1 MVKTKRRL
9 LLDTHVF
16 IWWLTDSGRVG
27 PKARTLI
34 ADLENEVFVSGISGL
49 EISMKRAKGQLETL
63 DGVEE
68 LEPVVE
74 VCGFQHLP
82 VTFFHGEQSGAL
94 PRHHRDP
101 FDRVLIAQA
110 QAEGMILLTDD
121 GKIKQYGV
129 RTLPASA

>member
-1 MVKTKRRL
+1 MAKTKRRL

-16 IWWLTDSGRVG
+16 IWWLTDNERIG

-34 ADLENEVFVSGISGL
+34 ADPENEIFVSGISGL
-49 EISMKRAKGQLETL
+49 EISMKRSKGQLEIL
-63 DGVEE
+63 DGADE
-68 LEPVVE
+68 LEPLVE
-74 VCGFQHLP
+74 ICGFEHLP

-121 GKIKQYGV
+121 GQIKQYGV
-129 RTLPASA
+129 RTLPVSA